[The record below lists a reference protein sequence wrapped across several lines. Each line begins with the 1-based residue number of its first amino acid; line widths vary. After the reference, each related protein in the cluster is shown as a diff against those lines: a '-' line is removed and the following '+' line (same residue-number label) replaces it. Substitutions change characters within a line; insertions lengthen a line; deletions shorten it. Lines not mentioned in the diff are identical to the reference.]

1 MADYGEFLQVLKRA
15 AVEAVEAGKPAAFCY
30 GTVTGVEPLQIMA
43 DQKLPLEEMQ
53 LELTSAVRD
62 IWLDVEISTHTEN
75 KSGGGGYAEF
85 AAHKHAIKGRKK
97 LRVYNGLQIG
107 ERVLMLRF
115 QGGQKYLVLDRV
127 SPAITKGDWQ

>member
-1 MADYGEFLQVLKRA
+1 MADYGEFLQALKRA

-30 GTVTGVEPLQIMA
+30 GTVTGVGPLQIMA

-53 LELTSAVRD
+53 LELTSAVQD

-75 KSGGGGYAEF
+75 ESGGGGWAEF

-97 LRVYNGLQIG
+97 LRVYNGLQVG

-127 SPAITKGDWQ
+127 SPAIVKGDWQ

>member
-30 GTVTGVEPLQIMA
+30 GTVTGVGPLQIMA

-53 LELTSAVRD
+53 LELTGAVQD
-62 IWLDVEISTHTEN
+62 IWLDVEISTNTED

-85 AAHKHAIKGRKK
+85 AAHKHAVKGRKK
-97 LRVYNGLQIG
+97 LRIYNGLQVG
-107 ERVLMLRF
+107 ERVLLLRF

-127 SPAITKGDWQ
+127 SPAIVKGDWQ